1 LINPYKQILIYGHQ
15 KMEHWTPETRN
26 EFIKEAVNST
36 ESHGQKGYYH
46 YNVLPKVVG
55 ANENEDLRR
64 AKATEA
70 FAKSVFSGS
79 NPMFRRIMI
88 CFYEL
93 LMYKFNSNPYT
104 GPYMGNSLV
113 VLIKGSNAY
122 AYATGEKYPEDFK
135 FSDMDIVVFI
145 NPTIRDEFF
154 VSLEKT
160 ARVTVQ
166 QAISQFKRT
175 LDHMFCLHKN
185 IDDQFLPDEVIEAFA
200 NEFAANLASISTP
213 TTEFLSPLS
222 DDSVRN
228 YCSRNSF
235 MIANSKVSD
244 DSVVR
249 IEVPHYDRCE
259 RIPLRRTPFFAS
271 HNQTIDFM
279 RDNSDSIGNFDL
291 DRLRLNI
298 KVIERDEEG
307 DIIKEERIPVDFIDV
322 SIASKKD
329 SELLDFWKN
338 GRCLYVLDKY
348 VNSWL
353 LIPDIHSCI
362 ADLDK
367 MLNKYEC
374 PESKR
379 EKRNAKLQ
387 KLREILVHGI

>member
-1 LINPYKQILIYGHQ
+1 
-15 KMEHWTPETRN
+15 MDHWTPETRN
-26 EFIKEAVNST
+26 EFIKEAVNSK
-36 ESHGQKGYYH
+36 ESHAQKGYYH

-55 ANENEDLRR
+55 VSENEDPRR
-64 AKATEA
+64 AMATEA
-70 FAKSVFSGS
+70 FAKSIFYGS
-79 NPMFRRIMI
+79 NKMYRRIMI

-93 LMYKFNSNPYT
+93 LMYKFYSNPYT
-104 GPYMGNSLV
+104 SPYIGTSIV

-122 AYATGEKYPEDFK
+122 AYATCEKYPEDFK
-135 FSDMDIVVFI
+135 FSDMDIVVYI
-145 NPTIRDEFF
+145 NPTLHDEFF
-154 VSLEKT
+154 ATLEKT

-185 IDDQFLPDEVIEAFA
+185 IDDQFMSDELIESFKK
-200 NEFAANLASISTP
+200 EFADNLASISTP
-213 TTEFLSPLS
+213 TAEFQSPLS
-222 DDSVRN
+222 DDMVRN

-235 MIANSKVSD
+235 MIANSKVNE

-271 HNQTIDFM
+271 HNQTIDFV
-279 RDNSDSIGNFDL
+279 RDNSNSVGSFDL

-298 KVIERDEEG
+298 KYVERDEEG
-307 DIIKEERIPVDFIDV
+307 AIIKEERIPVDFIDV
-322 SIASKKD
+322 TIASKKD
-329 SELLDFWKN
+329 AELIDFWNN
-338 GRCLYVLDKY
+338 GCCLYVLDKN

-353 LIPDIHSCI
+353 LIPSIPSCI

-367 MLNKYEC
+367 MLNKYDC

-379 EKRNAKLQ
+379 EKRNTRMQ
-387 KLREILVHGI
+387 KLRQILLEV